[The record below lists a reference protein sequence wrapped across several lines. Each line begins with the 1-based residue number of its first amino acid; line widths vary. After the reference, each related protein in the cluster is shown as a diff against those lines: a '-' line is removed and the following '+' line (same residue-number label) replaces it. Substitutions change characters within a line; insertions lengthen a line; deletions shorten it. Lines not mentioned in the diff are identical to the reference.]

1 MSNTPVYDCVMKRR
15 SVRCFEQKGISV
27 EVLKKLVNAGR
38 VAPSAANKQPLEYII
53 ALDSG
58 LREKVFHA
66 LKWAAYIAPEGT
78 PKEGERPTAYIIIVV
93 NNKHK
98 IADFAR
104 DVGAA
109 AENIIL
115 TALEEGIGSCW
126 LRSVDR
132 KKVCD
137 MFQLP
142 EHIEVDSVLAL
153 GYPGES
159 PVMVEMNDSIKY
171 WRKDGVHYVPK
182 RRLDDILHIN
192 NY

>member
-1 MSNTPVYDCVMKRR
+1 MPNRSVYDCVMRRR
-15 SVRCFEQKGISV
+15 SIRCFEQQEISL
-27 EVLKKLVNAGR
+27 EILKKLVNAGR

-53 ALDSG
+53 VSRPDLMDK
-58 LREKVFHA
+58 LFET
-66 LKWAAYIAPEGT
+66 LKWAAYIAPKGT
-78 PKEGERPTAYIIIVV
+78 PADGEKPTAYIIILV
-93 NNKHK
+93 NTAHK

-132 KKVCD
+132 NKVCD
-137 MFQLP
+137 MFHLP

-159 PVMVEMNDSIKY
+159 PVMVEMTDSIKY
-171 WRKDGVHYVPK
+171 WRKDGIHYVPK
-182 RRLDDILHIN
+182 RRLNDIIHIDQ
-192 NY
+192 Y

>member
-1 MSNTPVYDCVMKRR
+1 MHTPVYDCVMKRR
-15 SVRCFEQKGISV
+15 SVRCFEQKEISP

-53 ALDSG
+53 VSDPD
-58 LREKVFHA
+58 LRDKVFEA

-78 PKEGERPTAYIIIVV
+78 PKEREKPTAYIIIVV

-132 KKVCD
+132 KKMCD

-159 PVMVEMNDSIKY
+159 PVMVDMTDSIKY

-182 RRLDDILHIN
+182 RRLDDILHVN
-192 NY
+192 KY

>member
-1 MSNTPVYDCVMKRR
+1 MHTSVYDCVMKRR
-15 SVRCFEQKGISV
+15 SVRCFEQKEISPD
-27 EVLKKLVNAGR
+27 VLKKLVNAGR

-53 ALDSG
+53 VSNPD
-58 LREKVFHA
+58 LRDKVFEA
-66 LKWAAYIAPEGT
+66 LKWAAYIAPDGT
-78 PKEGERPTAYIIIVV
+78 PKEGKKPTAYIIIVV
-93 NNKHK
+93 NTKHK

-132 KKVCD
+132 KKVSD

-159 PVMVEMNDSIKY
+159 PVMVEMTDSIKY

-182 RRLDDILHIN
+182 RRLDDIVHVDQ
-192 NY
+192 Y